1 MTVDSEET
9 AALLDRL
16 AAGDKRAM
24 NQLLARHREGL
35 RRMVDLR
42 MAPGLRQRVDA
53 SDVLQEAELDA
64 FTQIDRYLRSRPI
77 PFYLW
82 LRKMTLQRL
91 SRVCERHIQAS
102 KRSIERELSVSEN
115 ASRQLSRKLV
125 DRTLTPSQHVMQ
137 QDLLNHVTAALS
149 KLSDTDREIL
159 LMRHIERMTN
169 VEIADVLE
177 ISRDA
182 VAKRHMRCL
191 IKLREHLRRSGIE
204 VS

>member
-9 AALLDRL
+9 AALLERL
-16 AAGDKRAM
+16 AAGDRRAM

-35 RRMVDLR
+35 RRMVELR
-42 MAPGLRQRVDA
+42 LAPALRQRVDA

-64 FTQIDRYLRSRPI
+64 FTRIDTYLRSRPI

-82 LRKMTLQRL
+82 LRKTTLQRL
-91 SRVCERHIQAS
+91 SRVCERHIRAA
-102 KRSIERELSVSEN
+102 KRSVERELSMSEN
-115 ASRQLSRKLV
+115 ASKQLSRGLV
-125 DRTLTPSQHVMQ
+125 DKTLTPSQHVMR
-137 QDLLNHVTAALS
+137 QDLINHVTAALS
-149 KLSDTDREIL
+149 QLSETDREIL
-159 LMRHIERMTN
+159 LMRHIEKLTN

-177 ISRDA
+177 MSRDA

-191 IKLREHLRRSGIE
+191 MRLRENLRRSGIE